1 MIDLTSHKQIVQE
14 CSDNTSIRNILNNSF
29 LDRYC
34 DNKNKSPQDFSE
46 MDLFLYLTQVSGSSI
61 SRMTHIIIAWK
72 RYYEY
77 LQEISYRKDDPADY
91 INARIVVEYT
101 QNHYPYYT
109 DEEINSIFPKLE
121 YNKIFSE
128 ALIRSYYEGVV
139 PKSTDLYELNYS
151 DVDFTCHNIKT
162 KRGTKSISGRLS
174 DIYRELRFV
183 DAILG
188 DTKII
193 GRQKQK
199 SQPTNFPRPDSLFP
213 ISGRGQNNGKLF
225 FSRRIDAVS
234 QNAGMKLTPLFLYY
248 NGFINSLIGKYGL
261 NMSLI
266 MLDTKNDKTA
276 IKQLTNFADEYLFI
290 VPANKIRTQLL
301 PMIIELKSR
310 RC

>member
-1 MIDLTSHKQIVQE
+1 MIDLTSHRQFVQE
-14 CSDNTSIRNILNNSF
+14 CTDNASIRSILNNSF

-34 DNKNKSPQDFSE
+34 DNRNKSPQDFSE

-77 LQEISYRKDDPADY
+77 LQEVSYRKDDPADY
-91 INARIVVEYT
+91 INARTVVEYT

-109 DEEINSIFPKLE
+109 NEEINSIFPKLE
-121 YNKIFSE
+121 YNKTFSE

-139 PKSTDLYELNYS
+139 PKSTDLFELNYS
-151 DVDFTCHNIKT
+151 DVDFTGHSINT
-162 KRGTKSISGRLS
+162 KRGIKSISGRLS

-183 DAILG
+183 DAIVG

-199 SQPTNFPRPDSLFP
+199 SQPTNLPRPDSLFP
-213 ISGRGQNNGKLF
+213 ISGRGQDNAKLF
-225 FSRRIDAVS
+225 FRRRIDAVS
-234 QNAGMKLTPLFLYY
+234 QNSGMKLTPLFLYY
-248 NGFINSLIGKYGL
+248 NGFINSLIDEYGL
-261 NMSLI
+261 DMSLV
-266 MLDTKNDKTA
+266 MLDTKNDKTV
-276 IKQLTNFADEYLFI
+276 IKRLRDFADAYLFV

-301 PMIIELKSR
+301 PMVIELKSR